1 MSMNVKLIRKIKFG
15 NAFGVVAELTGD
27 TSYATG
33 GYGLTAKQLGLNVIE
48 NVLPQ
53 SPAGGK
59 FWEYD
64 FANKKIK
71 VLELATTAETVE
83 EVTVYTTALAE
94 VANKSNQGTAKTR
107 IVAFGW

>member
-71 VLELATTAETVE
+71 ILELA
-83 EVTVYTTALAE
+83 TTALAE
-94 VANKSNQGTAKTR
+94 VANESDQSKSVTK

>member
-71 VLELATTAETVE
+71 VLELATTA
-83 EVTVYTTALAE
+83 LAE
-94 VANKSNQGTAKTR
+94 VADKSDQSNSVVR

>member
-71 VLELATTAETVE
+71 VLKLATTAETDE
-83 EVTVYTTALAE
+83 GGTVYTTALAE
-94 VANKSNQGTAKTR
+94 VADKSNQSKSVTK

>member
-71 VLELATTAETVE
+71 VLELATTAELVE

-94 VANKSNQGTAKTR
+94 VANKSDQSKSVTK